1 MNLSKAAKRLG
12 IETCLEFDPKLL
24 VPQQKVRAAC
34 MENKCGSYGTHYMCP
49 PHIGTIDEIKSRL
62 KKFQRGVLLQYSQP
76 VNVKSALEGFMKSG
90 PEGLMVSD
98 LEGLIKSML
107 DFQNKVLSLERSLR
121 KQGIEEIWGMLGG
134 NCRLCEP
141 CLAATGEPC
150 LYPKKARNSLE
161 SIGIDVITLLNSFGL
176 DSKFRDDKI
185 TWTGCIL
192 FNDEQ
197 V

>member
-34 MENKCGSYGTHYMCP
+34 MENKCGSYGKHYMCP

-76 VNVKSALEGFMKSG
+76 LNLKSALEGFMKSG
-90 PEGLMVSD
+90 PKGLMNSD
-98 LEGLIKSML
+98 LDGLLKSML
-107 DFQNKVLSLERSLR
+107 YFHNKVLSLEGSLR

-134 NCRLCEP
+134 NCRLCDT

>member
-76 VNVKSALEGFMKSG
+76 LNVK
-90 PEGLMVSD
+90 SD

-107 DFQNKVLSLERSLR
+107 DFHNKVLSLEGSLR
-121 KQGIEEIWGMLGG
+121 KQGIEEVWGMLGG
-134 NCRLCEP
+134 NCGLCEP

-150 LYPKKARNSLE
+150 LHPKKARNSLE
-161 SIGIDVITLLNSFGL
+161 SIGVDVITLLNSFGL

>member
-1 MNLSKAAKRLG
+1 M
-12 IETCLEFDPKLL
+12 ETCLEFDPKLL

-49 PHIGTIDEIKSRL
+49 PHIGTIDEIKYRL

-76 VNVKSALEGFMKSG
+76 VNVKSALEGFMKSDF
-90 PEGLMVSD
+90 EGLMNND
-98 LEGLIKSML
+98 LEGLLKSML
-107 DFQNKVLSLERSLR
+107 DFHNKVLSLEGSLR

-161 SIGIDVITLLNSFGL
+161 SIGIDVMTLLNSFGL

-192 FNDEQ
+192 SK
-197 V
+197 

>member
-34 MENKCGSYGTHYMCP
+34 MENKCRSYGTHYMCP
-49 PHIGTIDEIKSRL
+49 PHIGTIDEIKYRL

-90 PEGLMVSD
+90 P
-98 LEGLIKSML
+98 EGLIKSML

-134 NCRLCEP
+134 NCRLCDP
-141 CLAATGEPC
+141 CQAATGEPC

-192 FNDEQ
+192 FNDES
-197 V
+197 

>member
-49 PHIGTIDEIKSRL
+49 PYIGTIDEIKSRL

-161 SIGIDVITLLNSFGL
+161 SIGVDVITLLNSFGS